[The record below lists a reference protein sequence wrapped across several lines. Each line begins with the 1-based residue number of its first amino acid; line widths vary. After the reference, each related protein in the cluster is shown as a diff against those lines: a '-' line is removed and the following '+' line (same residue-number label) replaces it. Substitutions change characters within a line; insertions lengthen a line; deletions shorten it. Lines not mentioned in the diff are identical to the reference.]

1 VDDLA
6 RFVDAQ
12 YYAHSF
18 GYQWHRYARARWGR
32 ESELTFQKKT
42 GFSLGEMS
50 GKTVLD
56 VGCGTGR
63 FADVVSR
70 AGARVV
76 GVDLSSAA
84 EVAARNLR
92 DHKEATI
99 FQADVF
105 HLPFAPESFD
115 YIYSIGV
122 LHHTPN
128 CEMAFKRLPPL
139 LKPGGQMAIWVYS
152 AYNKYYRFS
161 DIYRKLTSRLPAPWL
176 HVLCQ
181 VAGPFYYIY
190 HGMRRI
196 PILGKPTSGLMRT
209 LLPLPL
215 DDPEWDSRVLA
226 TFDWYSPRYQSKH
239 TYEEVFKWFE
249 SCGLEDLHVL
259 GRPVAV
265 RGRKKE
271 QSLLYADGPTETQ
284 QYRIA

>member
-1 VDDLA
+1 MRGGHSKMSQATFSPVPGEVRAILCCPKCQGALQTDSQGFSCKDCRNSFPIVDDLA

-99 FQADVF
+99 F
-105 HLPFAPESFD
+105 
-115 YIYSIGV
+115 
-122 LHHTPN
+122 
-128 CEMAFKRLPPL
+128 
-139 LKPGGQMAIWVYS
+139 
-152 AYNKYYRFS
+152 
-161 DIYRKLTSRLPAPWL
+161 
-176 HVLCQ
+176 
-181 VAGPFYYIY
+181 
-190 HGMRRI
+190 
-196 PILGKPTSGLMRT
+196 
-209 LLPLPL
+209 
-215 DDPEWDSRVLA
+215 
-226 TFDWYSPRYQSKH
+226 
-239 TYEEVFKWFE
+239 
-249 SCGLEDLHVL
+249 
-259 GRPVAV
+259 
-265 RGRKKE
+265 
-271 QSLLYADGPTETQ
+271 
-284 QYRIA
+284 